1 MALQR
6 ILGLLAL
13 SQYVLSSPSPI
24 SWPDF
29 DATGEQIAAGFNQ
42 FGSEVQNGFDK
53 IGSEVGP
60 VLSKIGS
67 GVEQGIT
74 KIGSEMGPAID
85 TFGSEVQQGFN
96 TFGSGVKQGVKQGIN
111 SMANGYNELED
122 QVVQRLDTW
131 GLNQDGMQ
139 AIEDRME
146 QSLNQ
151 MQQAFNMQADILRKV
166 KMPDFNNMATGIR
179 ESFIPIINYNSFPTN
194 FGLNSWLNQYARKWW
209 DGDNVCVTREELD
222 EDDISGVSVSS
233 NMNLVMQISQCEER
247 YDLYTCTYSVRVD
260 GERKAYKTTYS
271 CCRGFKLDENKICKE
286 TDIRPVEETIA
297 DLDGADFLSFMSE
310 ENLVSNLR
318 NSTIFLPTNDAIEKF
333 KKEIESAFMGDDN
346 NNVMYNVEHLKRR
359 KRDLGLVISE
369 EVAMKDMLLGHVSDE
384 VFDLNSVTNNQLI
397 PSKSGNALR
406 MSVYQTYPKR
416 TVLANC
422 ALVTSK
428 DHHTETSTIHV
439 IDSVIKPAT
448 KTIGDILTNDVQFRS
463 FSNLLDKVTLDKL
476 SVAKDS
482 FTVFV
487 PTEASF
493 QELDDI
499 WVAKISSG
507 KSCSNHIIESHIV
520 PTVVCSSVVTGKV
533 QVTNSVDER
542 MELTRDENGK
552 VYVEERELV
561 MKDIIASNGVIHVI
575 ESVILP
581 KSAKT
586 AADEIKERN
595 GQKFLDL
602 IKKADMMDNLDE
614 LKDSTVLLPSAH
626 AMNEIDENLLGRL
639 SNDED
644 ELKEILQ
651 HHIIPH
657 ANNKMRISRRTEVQ
671 ESLAGIKHH
680 MNHNS
685 VSCARIQSRKCGKV
699 CGGTVVEV
707 DRLLVPPGGSIL
719 QLLQASSEHS
729 KFLSLLEQTGLS
741 EEIADGHFTVFA
753 PTNSAFDSIPDNLKA
768 RLLNNN
774 DDELKKILRVHILP
788 DVVCCS
794 SAPSAS
800 LFSRYSRGHRSLA
813 ATSIM
818 MTRSYEGHVLANGIK
833 IDRCDTIAVN
843 GLLHS
848 INSVILPR
856 HMQMQQTGSNFLD
869 PFGMGF

>member
-1 MALQR
+1 
-6 ILGLLAL
+6 
-13 SQYVLSSPSPI
+13 VL
-24 SWPDF
+24 
-29 DATGEQIAAGFNQ
+29 T
-42 FGSEVQNGFDK
+42 K
-53 IGSEVGP
+53 
-60 VLSKIGS
+60 LGS

-74 KIGSEMGPAID
+74 RIGSEMGPAINK
-85 TFGSEVQQGFN
+85 FGSEVQQGFD
-96 TFGSGVKQGVKQGIN
+96 TFSSEVKEGVEQGLN
-111 SMANGYNELED
+111 SMADGYNNLED

-139 AIEDRME
+139 AMEDRMD
-146 QSLNQ
+146 QSLRQ
-151 MQQAFNMQADILRKV
+151 MQEAFNIQAQILRNV
-166 KMPDFNNMATGIR
+166 KMPDLNNVASGIR
-179 ESFIPIINYNSFPTN
+179 ESFIPVINYNSFPSN
-194 FGLNSWLNQYARKWW
+194 IGLNSWFNQYARKWW

-222 EDDISGVSVSS
+222 EDGISGISVNS
-233 NMNLVMQISQCEER
+233 NMNLAMQISQCEER
-247 YDLYTCTYSVRVD
+247 YDMYTCTYAVRVD

-297 DLDGADFLSFMSE
+297 DLDGADFLSFISD
-310 ENLVSNLR
+310 ENLLSNLR

-333 KKEIESAFMGDDN
+333 KKEIESAFMGHDN
-346 NNVMYNVEHLKRR
+346 NNVMYNVEHLKRK

-369 EVAMKDMLLGHVSDE
+369 EVAMKDMLLGHISDE
-384 VFDLNSVTNNQLI
+384 VFDLNSVTNNQRI
-397 PSKSGNALR
+397 PSKSGNDMR
-406 MSVYQTYPKR
+406 ISVYHTYPKR

-463 FSNLLDKVTLDKL
+463 FANLLDKVSLEKL
-476 SVAKDS
+476 SSAKES

-487 PTEASF
+487 PTESSF

-499 WVAKISSG
+499 WEAKISSG
-507 KSCSNHIIESHIV
+507 KSCSNHIIASHIV
-520 PTVVCSSVVTGKV
+520 PTVVCSSVVAGKV
-533 QVTNSVDER
+533 QVTNSVNER

-552 VYVEERELV
+552 VFVEERELV
-561 MKDIIASNGVIHVI
+561 TKDIIATNGVIHVI

-614 LKDSTVLLPSAH
+614 LKDVTILLPSAH

-639 SNDED
+639 SNDEHQ
-644 ELKEILQ
+644 LKEILQ

-657 ANNKMRISRRTEVQ
+657 SNEKIKISRRTHIQ

-685 VSCARIQSRKCGKV
+685 VSCARIQSHKCGKV

-707 DRLLVPPGGSIL
+707 DRLLVPPGGNIL
-719 QLLQASSEHS
+719 QLLEASSEHS
-729 KFLSLLEQTGLS
+729 TFLSLLKQTGLS

-753 PTNSAFDSIPDNLKA
+753 PTNSAFNSIPDNLKS
-768 RLLNNN
+768 RLLGNNV
-774 DDELKKILRVHILP
+774 DELKQVLKVHILP

-794 SAPSAS
+794 SAPSS
-800 LFSRYSRGHRSLA
+800 GVMPFSRYTRGHRSLA
-813 ATSIM
+813 ASSLM

-848 INSVILPR
+848 INSVFLPR
-856 HMQMQQTGSNFLD
+856 HMQMQQTGSNFWD